1 MKKILQIAAT
11 AGLATFFA
19 AGIGAPK
26 VVAQEP
32 ITTLA
37 PIILD
42 EALPIVVSAV
52 KPKPKPTGL
61 VKFQGV
67 VLHANPAQV
76 TVKARGNDM
85 AIQTFSLSEQASAKM
100 QTVIDK
106 GGYQYGDKITIYYDP
121 QSMKAMNF
129 KGKPSPGL

>member
-1 MKKILQIAAT
+1 MKKILQIAAM
-11 AGLATFFA
+11 AGLTAFLAVGVRVPRA
-19 AGIGAPK
+19 A
-26 VVAQEP
+26 AQEP

-42 EALPIVVSAV
+42 EAVPIVVSAV
-52 KPKPKPTGL
+52 KPKPKNTGL

-76 TVKARGNDM
+76 TVKSRGNDM

>member
-11 AGLATFFA
+11 AGLAAFFA
-19 AGIGAPK
+19 AGVDVPRAA
-26 VVAQEP
+26 AQEP

-61 VKFQGV
+61 VKFQGIF
-67 VLHANPAQV
+67 LHANPAQV
-76 TVKARGNDM
+76 TVKAQGNDM
-85 AIQTFSLSEQASAKM
+85 AIQTFALSEQASARM
-100 QTVIDK
+100 QTIIDK

-121 QSMKAMNF
+121 QSMKAMRF